1 VGRQNN
7 FPRAP
12 NFDRLDRTD
21 KDAMQQFIDV
31 DWSEVLERLTLES
44 LRLFNASCFAE
55 EERVLA
61 SFGDGFEDLAQE
73 VILELLDEQNPKVT
87 WSTARGPA
95 TTAGVTAYLRVV
107 LRNDFYDRVRR
118 KRLRKQRSIVSS
130 TVDDDDVTYLVDPA
144 DPARSAEDMLIVH
157 ERVAPLRQRLN
168 DDCKVRP
175 DEDLQLYLMLQFDGD
190 EYVPYTPKDAAK
202 ELGIDVK
209 QVYLL
214 KDKLE
219 RRINRLFKE
228 EIDAARAEAHERPY
242 EKEAR

>member
-1 VGRQNN
+1 MERFNN
-7 FPRAP
+7 
-12 NFDRLDRTD
+12 
-21 KDAMQQFIDV
+21 V
-31 DWSEVLERLTLES
+31 DWIEVLERLTLES
-44 LRLFNASCFAE
+44 LRLFNASRFAT

-73 VILELLDEQNPKVT
+73 VILELLDEENPKVT

-118 KRLRKQRSIVSS
+118 KRLTKQRSIVTS
-130 TVDDDDVTYLVDPA
+130 TVDDDDVTYLVEPTDA
-144 DPARSAEDMLIVH
+144 ARSVEEVLINH
-157 ERVAPLRQRLN
+157 EHIAPLRERL
-168 DDCKVRP
+168 DDDFKARP
-175 DEDLQLYLMLQFDGD
+175 DEDLQLYLMLQFDSD
-190 EYVPYTPKDAAK
+190 EYVPYTPRDAAK

-214 KDKLE
+214 KEKLE

-228 EIDAARAEAHERPY
+228 ELDAARAEAQERPY
-242 EKEAR
+242 EQEAR